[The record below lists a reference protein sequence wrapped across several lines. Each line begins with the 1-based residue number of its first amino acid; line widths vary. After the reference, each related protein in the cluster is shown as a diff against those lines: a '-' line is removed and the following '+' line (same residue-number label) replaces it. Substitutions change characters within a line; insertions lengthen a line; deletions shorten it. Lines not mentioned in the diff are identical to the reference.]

1 MSSKNKF
8 NGCREEFKNCTKK
21 IKKKCCCISADKY
34 GEIKKVAKC
43 MIFTG
48 VLAILILCFP
58 PVVWFVLLAIG
69 MIVLGIMIF
78 RL

>member
-1 MSSKNKF
+1 MSSNKKF
-8 NGCREEFKNCTKK
+8 NDRKEEFINCTKK
-21 IKKKCCCISADKY
+21 IKKKCCCINAERY
-34 GEIKKVAKC
+34 CEIKKLAKC
-43 MIFTG
+43 MICTG

-58 PVVWFVLLAIG
+58 PVVWFVLLAVG